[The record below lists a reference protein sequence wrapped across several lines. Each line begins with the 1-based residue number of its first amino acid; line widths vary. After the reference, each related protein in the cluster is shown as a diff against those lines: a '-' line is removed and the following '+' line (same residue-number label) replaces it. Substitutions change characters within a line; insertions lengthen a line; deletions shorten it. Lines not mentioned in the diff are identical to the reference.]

1 MWAGPHHLHFT
12 SLPDWTQ
19 SLGMVFSIMLLAPSW
34 GGVVNGIMT
43 LSGAWDKLRTDPII
57 RFLILS
63 LVFYGMATLEG
74 PILGIK
80 TVNALSHNTD
90 WTIAHVHSGTL
101 GWVSM
106 ITIRSLYVL
115 VPKLFNQEAMYS
127 QKLIFLHFWLSLI
140 GTLLYTSSLW
150 IAGVMQ
156 GLMWRALDPDGTLIY
171 SFIDAVN
178 ATHWFYVLR
187 LMGGLIFLTGML
199 VMTLNVWRTLSKP
212 TLNPKTVPLDPI

>member
-1 MWAGPHHLHFT
+1 
-12 SLPDWTQ
+12 
-19 SLGMVFSIMLLAPSW
+19 
-34 GGVVNGIMT
+34 
-43 LSGAWDKLRTDPII
+43 
-57 RFLILS
+57 
-63 LVFYGMATLEG
+63 
-74 PILGIK
+74 
-80 TVNALSHNTD
+80 
-90 WTIAHVHSGTL
+90 GTL

-106 ITIRSLYVL
+106 ITIGSLYVL

-156 GLMWRALDPDGTLIY
+156 GLMWRALDPDGTLTY